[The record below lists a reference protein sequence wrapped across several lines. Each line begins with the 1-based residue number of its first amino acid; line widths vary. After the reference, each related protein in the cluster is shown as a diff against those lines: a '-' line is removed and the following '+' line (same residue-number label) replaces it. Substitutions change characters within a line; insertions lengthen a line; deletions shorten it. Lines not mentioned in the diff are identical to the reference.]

1 VTKSKDEKR
10 KLVRAWKAGE
20 REAAEKVLPAP
31 KELLLK
37 LLDHLDE
44 KLAHEGCDHTLR
56 LTIAW
61 AKAQG
66 LDSERIAAWTHEN
79 GGFCDCEVLA
89 NVESN
94 NPAFGGI

>member
-1 VTKSKDEKR
+1 MTKSTDEKR
-10 KLVRAWKAGE
+10 ELVRALKARE
-20 REAAEKVLPAP
+20 REAAEKALPVP
-31 KELLLK
+31 KEILLK

-56 LTIAW
+56 LTLAW
-61 AKAQG
+61 AAAQG
-66 LDSERIAAWTHEN
+66 LDSERIAAWTREN